1 MKRLVLIGVKRPG
14 QPPVIQRDDLHWLGR
29 AK

>member
-1 MKRLVLIGVKRPG
+1 MKRLVLIGVKRAG
-14 QPPVIQRDDLHWLGR
+14 QPAQIQRDDLHWLGQ